1 MKKTELLAPAGNM
14 DALKAA
20 VAAGCDAVYL
30 GLQIFSARAF
40 AGNFSHEELQEA
52 VRYCH
57 IRGVRVY
64 VTVNT
69 MLFET
74 EIENAKKEI
83 DFLYRIDVDALLIQ
97 DLGLFHYVRTC
108 YPDFDVHCST
118 QMHIHNL
125 AGVRFMQ
132 EEGAAR
138 AVIARETPLE
148 LIREICATGMEV
160 EAFVYGAI
168 CISYSGQCLMSS
180 SVKNRSANRGMC
192 AQCCRLKYYPDSGSF
207 SEGEYI
213 LSPKD
218 LNVINEL
225 PQLLDTGVCSL
236 KIEGRMKRPEYVY
249 IVTRTFREAI
259 DAYYEGR
266 PYKVSAQRMKDL
278 MLMFNRGFSKG
289 HLFHASTEE
298 RMSHYRP
305 NHVGVNIGTVLQ
317 YKDGQVQVKLTD
329 TLYQHD
335 GLRILNEPHDTG
347 LTAVKITMNG
357 KLVAKA
363 EKGDVV
369 WLECTAKPKPRKGQ
383 KLQKTTDAVLLEKIR
398 RQIGTVRQ
406 SPVRL
411 TYTARINRPFA
422 VQVED
427 DRGNS
432 VWYESS
438 FITQK
443 AKNAPLRSER
453 IAEALKKTGEEPY
466 EVISVEGEMD
476 DIFLPVSVLNEA
488 RRAVLQQLSDIRAI
502 LHGDRSEP
510 LPYQVSLSEP
520 EVRTRQL
527 LVSERDMDIPEDP
540 RWTVADET
548 AVVDENLA
556 DGCQKENMVLSEI
569 GDLYQIKEGCIGGM
583 TLNIANSYSI
593 AYAMKKGLTS
603 VILSSEM
610 NNDQIRMTLEA
621 FEKRY
626 GFVPKVYRLVYGRR
640 VLMYIKDHFRKDTS
654 LNAIN
659 DLHGNNYKVVYNSK
673 QAEILEPQAYVSS
686 NPYCWGS
693 YLIPDASAD
702 YKEIVEEAYEEIHGR
717 I

>member
-57 IRGVRVY
+57 IRDVRVY

-259 DAYYEGR
+259 DAYYEGK

-411 TYTARINRPFA
+411 TYIARINRPFA
-422 VQVED
+422 VQAED

-443 AKNAPLRSER
+443 AKNAPLSSER

-466 EVISVEGEMD
+466 EVVSVEGEMD

-659 DLHGNNYKVVYNSK
+659 DLHGNNYKVVYNNK

>member
-1 MKKTELLAPAGNM
+1 MKKAELLAPAGNM

-30 GLQIFSARAF
+30 GMQIFSARAF
-40 AGNFSHEELQEA
+40 AGNFSHEELQKA

-57 IRGVRVY
+57 IRDVRVY

-118 QMHIHNL
+118 QMHVHNL

-138 AVIARETPLE
+138 AVIARESPLE
-148 LIREICATGMEV
+148 LIREACATGMEV

-168 CISYSGQCLMSS
+168 CISYSGQCLMSA

-207 SEGEYI
+207 PEGEYI

-266 PYKVSAQRMKDL
+266 PYRVSAERTKEL
-278 MLMFNRGFSKG
+278 LLMFNRGFSKG

-305 NHVGVNIGTVLQ
+305 NHVGINIGTVLQ

-347 LTAVKITMNG
+347 LTAVKITLNG
-357 KLVAKA
+357 KLVSKA

-398 RQIGTVRQ
+398 RQIGTVRR
-406 SPVRL
+406 SPIRM

-422 VQVED
+422 LQAED

-443 AKNAPLRSER
+443 AKNAPLSSER
-453 IAEALKKTGEEPY
+453 IAEALMKTGEEPY
-466 EVISVEGEMD
+466 EVISAEGDMD

-488 RRAVLQQLSDIRAI
+488 RRAILQQLSDIRAI
-502 LHGDRSEP
+502 LHGGRGEP
-510 LPYQVSLSEP
+510 LPYQVSVCEP
-520 EVRTRQL
+520 EVRTERL
-527 LVSERDMDIPEDP
+527 LISHRDMDIPEDT
-540 RWTVADET
+540 RWTVAEET
-548 AVVDENLA
+548 AVVDEDLA
-556 DGCQKENMVLSEI
+556 DGCRKENMVLSEI
-569 GDLYQIKEGCIGGM
+569 GDLYHIKDGCIGGM

-593 AYAMKKGLTS
+593 AYAMQKGLTS

-610 NNDQIRMTLEA
+610 NNDQIRMTLQA

-626 GFVPKVYRLVYGRR
+626 GFEPKVYRLVYGRR
-640 VLMYIKDHFRKDTS
+640 VLMYIKNHFRKDTS

-659 DLHGNNYKVVYNSK
+659 DLHGNNYKVVYNNK
-673 QAEILEPQAYVSS
+673 QAEILEPEAYVSS

-717 I
+717 V

>member
-57 IRGVRVY
+57 IRDVRVY

-422 VQVED
+422 VQAED

-443 AKNAPLRSER
+443 AKNAPLSSER

>member
-1 MKKTELLAPAGNM
+1 M
-14 DALKAA
+14 
-20 VAAGCDAVYL
+20 
-30 GLQIFSARAF
+30 
-40 AGNFSHEELQEA
+40 
-52 VRYCH
+52 
-57 IRGVRVY
+57 
-64 VTVNT
+64 
-69 MLFET
+69 
-74 EIENAKKEI
+74 
-83 DFLYRIDVDALLIQ
+83 
-97 DLGLFHYVRTC
+97 
-108 YPDFDVHCST
+108 
-118 QMHIHNL
+118 
-125 AGVRFMQ
+125 
-132 EEGAAR
+132 
-138 AVIARETPLE
+138 
-148 LIREICATGMEV
+148 
-160 EAFVYGAI
+160 
-168 CISYSGQCLMSS
+168 
-180 SVKNRSANRGMC
+180 
-192 AQCCRLKYYPDSGSF
+192 
-207 SEGEYI
+207 
-213 LSPKD
+213 
-218 LNVINEL
+218 
-225 PQLLDTGVCSL
+225 
-236 KIEGRMKRPEYVY
+236 
-249 IVTRTFREAI
+249 
-259 DAYYEGR
+259 
-266 PYKVSAQRMKDL
+266 
-278 MLMFNRGFSKG
+278 
-289 HLFHASTEE
+289 
-298 RMSHYRP
+298 
-305 NHVGVNIGTVLQ
+305 
-317 YKDGQVQVKLTD
+317 
-329 TLYQHD
+329 
-335 GLRILNEPHDTG
+335 
-347 LTAVKITMNG
+347 
-357 KLVAKA
+357 
-363 EKGDVV
+363 
-369 WLECTAKPKPRKGQ
+369 
-383 KLQKTTDAVLLEKIR
+383 
-398 RQIGTVRQ
+398 
-406 SPVRL
+406 
-411 TYTARINRPFA
+411 
-422 VQVED
+422 QVED

>member
-398 RQIGTVRQ
+398 RQIDTVRQ

-411 TYTARINRPFA
+411 TYIARINRPFA
-422 VQVED
+422 VQAED

>member
-1 MKKTELLAPAGNM
+1 MKKAELLAPAGNM

-30 GLQIFSARAF
+30 GMQIFSARAF

-57 IRGVRVY
+57 IRDVRVY

-118 QMHIHNL
+118 QMHVHNL

-138 AVIARETPLE
+138 AVIARESPLE
-148 LIREICATGMEV
+148 LIREACATGMEV

-168 CISYSGQCLMSS
+168 CISYSGQCLMSA

-207 SEGEYI
+207 PEGEYI

-249 IVTRTFREAI
+249 LVTRTFREAI
-259 DAYYEGR
+259 DAYYEGKH
-266 PYKVSAQRMKDL
+266 YKVSAQRTKEL
-278 MLMFNRGFSKG
+278 LLMFNRGFSKG
-289 HLFHASTEE
+289 HLFHAGTEE

-305 NHVGVNIGTVLQ
+305 NHVGINIGTVLQ

-335 GLRILNEPHDTG
+335 GLRILNVPHDTG
-347 LTAVKITMNG
+347 LTAVKITLNG
-357 KLVAKA
+357 KLVSKA

-398 RQIGTVRQ
+398 RQIGTVRR
-406 SPVRL
+406 SPIRM
-411 TYTARINRPFA
+411 TYTAKINRPFA
-422 VQVED
+422 LQAED

-443 AKNAPLRSER
+443 AKNAPLSRER
-453 IAEALKKTGEEPY
+453 IAEALMKTGEEPY
-466 EVISVEGEMD
+466 EVIFAEGDMD

-488 RRAVLQQLSDIRAI
+488 RRAILQQLSDIRAI
-502 LHGDRSEP
+502 LHGGRGEP
-510 LPYQVSLSEP
+510 LPYQVSVSEP
-520 EVRTRQL
+520 EVRYQRL
-527 LVSERDMDIPEDP
+527 LISQRDMDIPEDP
-540 RWTVADET
+540 RWTVAEET
-548 AVVDENLA
+548 AVVDEDLA
-556 DGCQKENMVLSEI
+556 DGCRKENMVLSEI
-569 GDLYQIKEGCIGGM
+569 GDLYHIKDGCIGGM

-593 AYAMKKGLTS
+593 AYAMQKGLSS

-610 NNDQIRMTLEA
+610 NNDQIRMTLQA

-626 GFVPKVYRLVYGRR
+626 GFEPKVYRLVYGRR
-640 VLMYIKDHFRKDTS
+640 VLMYIKNHFRKDTT

-659 DLHGNNYKVVYNSK
+659 DLHGNNYKVVYNNK
-673 QAEILEPQAYVSS
+673 QAEILEPEAYVSS

-717 I
+717 V

>member
-1 MKKTELLAPAGNM
+1 MEQDQYRK
-14 DALKAA
+14 
-20 VAAGCDAVYL
+20 
-30 GLQIFSARAF
+30 
-40 AGNFSHEELQEA
+40 ELQEA

-57 IRGVRVY
+57 IRDVRVY

-118 QMHIHNL
+118 QMHVHNL

-138 AVIARETPLE
+138 AVIARESPLE
-148 LIREICATGMEV
+148 LIREACATGMEV

-168 CISYSGQCLMSS
+168 CISYSGQCLMSA

-207 SEGEYI
+207 PEGEYI

-249 IVTRTFREAI
+249 LVTRTFREAI

-266 PYKVSAQRMKDL
+266 PYRVSAERTKEL
-278 MLMFNRGFSKG
+278 LLMFNRGFSKG

-305 NHVGVNIGTVLQ
+305 NHVGINIGTVLQ

-347 LTAVKITMNG
+347 LTAVKITLNG
-357 KLVAKA
+357 KLVSKA

-383 KLQKTTDAVLLEKIR
+383 KLQKTTDAMLLEKIH
-398 RQIGTVRQ
+398 RQIGTVRR
-406 SPVRL
+406 SPIHM
-411 TYTARINRPFA
+411 TYTAKINRPFA
-422 VQVED
+422 LQAED

-443 AKNAPLRSER
+443 AKNAPLSSER
-453 IAEALKKTGEEPY
+453 IAEALVKTGEEPY
-466 EVISVEGEMD
+466 EVISAEGDMD

-488 RRAVLQQLSDIRAI
+488 RRAILQQLSDIRAI
-502 LHGDRSEP
+502 LHGGRGEP
-510 LPYQVSLSEP
+510 LPYQVSVSEP
-520 EVRTRQL
+520 EVRSERL
-527 LVSERDMDIPEDP
+527 LISHRDMDIPEDP
-540 RWTVADET
+540 RWTVAEET
-548 AVVDENLA
+548 AVVDEDLA
-556 DGCQKENMVLSEI
+556 DGCRKENMVLSEI
-569 GDLYQIKEGCIGGM
+569 GDLYHIKDGCIGGM

-593 AYAMKKGLTS
+593 AYAMQKGLTS

-610 NNDQIRMTLEA
+610 NNDQIRMTLQA

-626 GFVPKVYRLVYGRR
+626 GFEPKVYRLVYGRR
-640 VLMYIKDHFRKDTS
+640 VLMYIKNHFRKDTS

-673 QAEILEPQAYVSS
+673 QAEILEPEAYVSS

-717 I
+717 V

>member
-1 MKKTELLAPAGNM
+1 MKKAELLAPAGNM

-30 GLQIFSARAF
+30 GMQIFSARAF

-57 IRGVRVY
+57 IRDVRVY

-118 QMHIHNL
+118 QMHVHNL

-138 AVIARETPLE
+138 AVIARESPLE
-148 LIREICATGMEV
+148 LIREACATGMEV

-168 CISYSGQCLMSS
+168 CISYSGQCLMSA

-207 SEGEYI
+207 PEGEYI

-249 IVTRTFREAI
+249 LVTRTFREAI

-266 PYKVSAQRMKDL
+266 PYRVSAERTKEL
-278 MLMFNRGFSKG
+278 LLMFNRGFSKG

-305 NHVGVNIGTVLQ
+305 NHVGINIGTVLQ

-347 LTAVKITMNG
+347 LTAVKITLNG
-357 KLVAKA
+357 KLVSKA

-383 KLQKTTDAVLLEKIR
+383 KLQKTTDAMLLEKIH
-398 RQIGTVRQ
+398 RQIGTVRR
-406 SPVRL
+406 SPIHM
-411 TYTARINRPFA
+411 TYTAKINRPFA
-422 VQVED
+422 LQAED

-443 AKNAPLRSER
+443 AKNAPLSSER
-453 IAEALKKTGEEPY
+453 IAEALVKTGEEPY
-466 EVISVEGEMD
+466 EVISAEGDMD

-488 RRAVLQQLSDIRAI
+488 RRAILQQLSDIRAI
-502 LHGDRSEP
+502 LHGGRGEP
-510 LPYQVSLSEP
+510 LPYQVSVSEP
-520 EVRTRQL
+520 EVRSERL
-527 LVSERDMDIPEDP
+527 LISHRDMDIPEDP
-540 RWTVADET
+540 RWTVAEET
-548 AVVDENLA
+548 AVVDEDLA
-556 DGCQKENMVLSEI
+556 DGCRKENMVLSEI
-569 GDLYQIKEGCIGGM
+569 GDLYHIKDGCIGGM

-593 AYAMKKGLTS
+593 AYAMQKGLTS

-610 NNDQIRMTLEA
+610 NNDQIRMTLQA

-626 GFVPKVYRLVYGRR
+626 GFEPKVYRLVYGRR
-640 VLMYIKDHFRKDTS
+640 VLMYIKNHFRKDTS

-673 QAEILEPQAYVSS
+673 QAEILEPEAYVSS

-717 I
+717 V

>member
-57 IRGVRVY
+57 IRDVRVY

-108 YPDFDVHCST
+108 YPNFDVHCST

-422 VQVED
+422 VQAED

-443 AKNAPLRSER
+443 AKNAPLSSKR

-466 EVISVEGEMD
+466 EVVSVEGEMD